1 VGGKQLPDAMRAL
14 GLNVVAHQERF
25 PHAEDDIPILKECG
39 RKHWVYVA
47 KDLAVRKNPAE
58 LRALHEARI
67 HAIFL
72 HGRRRPASYIIEN
85 FRIALPRIVFTL
97 TASSVPVHLMITAGG
112 RVEIVR

>member
-1 VGGKQLPDAMRAL
+1 MRAL
-14 GLNVVAHQERF
+14 GLDVIAHQERF

-39 RKHWVYVA
+39 RRRWVYVA

-58 LRALHEARI
+58 LRALQKARI

-85 FRIALPRIVFTL
+85 FRVALPKIMATL
-97 TASSVPVHLMITAGG
+97 TASSAPVHLIITAGG
-112 RVEIVR
+112 RVDVVL